1 MDDFKAELV
10 KIDSLLDQ
18 LDGLT
23 HDLRPQKGQ
32 LRWFAERKSKL
43 ARGRVHI
50 STRDA
55 LNHAA
60 ALIGYF
66 EGYEARGKFQLRTK
80 ALSDAMSVTNLLEL
94 LDYLQW
100 VISEIRVVIR
110 ELIQREPLK
119 MCEVGPKKPGPD
131 RTAEV
136 CLGHLNSLMRVF
148 CVLFQNVSACDD
160 MKQTIQRYLA
170 AVE

>member
-23 HDLRPQKGQ
+23 DDLRPKKGQ

-43 ARGRVHI
+43 ARGRVQK
-50 STRDA
+50 STQDA

-66 EGYEARGKFQLRTK
+66 EGYEARGKFQVRTETI
-80 ALSDAMSVTNLLEL
+80 SDDMSVTNLLEL
-94 LDYLQW
+94 LDYLNW

-110 ELIQREPLK
+110 DLIQREPLQ
-119 MCEVGPKKPGPD
+119 MCEVGPKKPGPE
-131 RTAEV
+131 RTAQV
-136 CLGHLNSLMRVF
+136 CLGHLNSLQRVF
-148 CVLFQNVSACDD
+148 CLLFQNVSACDD
-160 MKQTIQRYLA
+160 MKQTIQRYLV